1 MRQTGHAEAVSQQG
15 HYAGAVSRLAAFALD
30 QAAATLAFS
39 VGTAVAIWCIQLVT
53 PVSGDDISNG
63 WLAIVLYV
71 MWLFVYYAY
80 PWAMSGKTLGMAV
93 LGIQV
98 VTAQG
103 APIGARTAA
112 VRTVCLPLS
121 FLTLGIGFLPIVFGR
136 DRRALHDRL
145 AGTAVVYA
153 WDAQAARWRFLAAG
167 GGSAGDG
174 SPGSAVDGS
183 VGPAVDDSP
192 GSAVDGSVTPAGGRT
207 GEQ

>member
-1 MRQTGHAEAVSQQG
+1 MRQAGHAEAVSQQG

-63 WLAIVLYV
+63 WLAVVLYV

-80 PWAMSGKTLGMAV
+80 PWAISGKTLGMAV

-112 VRTVCLPLS
+112 VRTVSLPLS

-136 DRRALHDRL
+136 ERRALHDHL

-167 GGSAGDG
+167 GGSLGTAGDG
-174 SPGSAVDGS
+174 SLSTAGGGGAGDVAP
-183 VGPAVDDSP
+183 
-192 GSAVDGSVTPAGGRT
+192 GGRT
-207 GEQ
+207 GGQ

>member
-1 MRQTGHAEAVSQQG
+1 MRRAGHAEAVSQQG

-30 QAAATLAFS
+30 QSAATVAFS

-53 PVSGDDISNG
+53 PASGDEISSS
-63 WLAIVLYV
+63 WPAIVLYV
-71 MWLFVYYAY
+71 LWLFVYYAY

-98 VTAQG
+98 VTAEG

-112 VRTVCLPLS
+112 IRTVSLPLS
-121 FLTLGIGFLPIVFGR
+121 FLTLGIGFLPIVVGR
-136 DRRALHDRL
+136 ERRALHDHL

-167 GGSAGDG
+167 GGGVTAAGG
-174 SPGSAVDGS
+174 GG
-183 VGPAVDDSP
+183 
-192 GSAVDGSVTPAGGRT
+192 VTAAGGGGVTAAGGVAAGGRT
-207 GEQ
+207 AEQ